1 MKPIAY
7 IQGVIAEL
15 RKVTWPSFATVMK
28 YFFSVVIG
36 VSVGALII
44 FAMDTI
50 FIKALGL
57 IINK

>member
-1 MKPIAY
+1 MNPITY
-7 IQGVIAEL
+7 IQGVVAEL
-15 RKVTWPSFATVMK
+15 RKVTWPSFATVMR

-36 VSVGALII
+36 VGVGALII

-57 IINK
+57 IINN